1 MGAMA
6 TTATAPEGKV
16 SAAEAREVAE
26 AAREQ
31 EWIAPSFVRDLFLG
45 KFRLDLIHPYPEQDP
60 EEIRRAQ
67 PFLDKLERLLRE
79 QVDSD
84 RIDREGE
91 IPEAVIQGLR
101 DLGAFGIK
109 IPREYGGL
117 GLSQLSYMKAIELVS
132 SIDGSVTALLSAHQS
147 IGVPQPLKLFGTD
160 AQKKKYLPRLAK
172 GAISAFALTEPGVG
186 SDPAALET
194 TAVPSEDGEAWILNG
209 EKLWCTNGTKAEL
222 LAVMARTP
230 SLMVNGREKRQIT
243 AFIVETAW
251 PGVEVTHR
259 CHFMGLKALYNGV
272 MRFTNVRVPNENVLW
287 EVGKGLKLGLI
298 TLNTGRLTLPISSV
312 AAGKRCLE
320 ISSQWASERVQWGRP
335 IGKHDAIAQKI
346 GTMAANT
353 FAMEAV
359 AEMCGAMADR
369 GGYDIRLEAAIAK
382 LYTSEGGW
390 RIIDDTVQIR
400 GGRGYETA
408 DSLRA
413 RGEKPVPVERIMRD
427 FRINLIFEG
436 SSEIM
441 HLFIAREAVD
451 KHLQV
456 AGDVVMPGK
465 TLGERLR
472 GLVRAALFYVWW
484 YPSRW
489 LGWGFWPKY
498 TGFGPLA
505 KHLRYVERAARRLA
519 RGVFHAMMRFGPKL
533 EYRQAVLFRLVDV
546 GAELFAMAAT
556 CARAEWLRKT
566 DPAAGAAALAWPG
579 WTPLASRG
587 LDDIQTEIERR
598 HHEAVARLQ
607 QWVRQPSIAAENN
620 GIAEGCDLTMQLLRD
635 AGFTQITKLPS
646 DGVSG
651 IFATLD
657 AGAPRTLGVYF
668 MYDVKQVDPTEW
680 SSPPWAASLVEK
692 PGVGT
697 VLVGRGAVNQK
708 GPEAAFLAA
717 LHAIRGAG
725 RKLPVNLVLVAEG
738 EEEIGSPHFPQVV
751 RRSEVMQALSKCGGI
766 TMPSAAQE
774 PDGEVTIN
782 LGAKGIIECEL
793 VASGEKWGRGP
804 VKDIHS
810 SLRAAVD
817 SPSFHLV
824 KALDALVT
832 PDGVDPAIEGWFE
845 RVRPLSPAE
854 QKMIDAA
861 SQRLSEETKKKQYG
875 VRRWVRDVPFRSA
888 WMRLAA
894 QPTVNIE
901 GLVGGYT
908 GQGGK
913 TVLPHR
919 AVAKLDFRLVPD
931 MTVPDCLGK
940 LRAHLAKRGF
950 ADVEINVGG
959 AYPPNTTA
967 ADAPA

>member
-1 MGAMA
+1 MA

-31 EWIAPSFVRDLFLG
+31 EWITPSFVRDLFLG

-60 EEIRRAQ
+60 EEVRRAR
-67 PFLDKLERLLRE
+67 PFLDQLERLLRE

-91 IPEAVIQGLR
+91 IPETVIQGPR

-186 SDPAALET
+186 SDPAAMET
-194 TAVPSEDGEAWILNG
+194 TAVPTADGQAWVLNG

-222 LAVMARTP
+222 LVVIARTP
-230 SLMVNGREKRQIT
+230 SKEVNGKEKRQIT
-243 AFIVETAW
+243 AFIVETAS
-251 PGVEVTHR
+251 PGVKVEHR
-259 CHFMGLKALYNGV
+259 CHFMGLKAIYNGV
-272 MRFTNVRVPNENVLW
+272 IRFSDVRVPNENVLW

-320 ISSQWASERVQWGRP
+320 ISRQWANERVQWGRA

-346 GTMAANT
+346 GAMAANT

-359 AEMCGAMADR
+359 AELCGAMADR
-369 GGYDIRLEAAIAK
+369 GSYDIRLEAAIAK
-382 LYTSEGGW
+382 LYNSEGGW

-413 RGEKPVPVERIMRD
+413 RGEKAYPVERIMRD

-465 TLGERLR
+465 GVSQRLR
-472 GLVRAALFYVWW
+472 GLVRAGLFYAWW

-498 TGFGPLA
+498 VEFGPLA
-505 KHLRYVERAARRLA
+505 RHLRAVERGRGRVA
-519 RGVFHAMMRFGPKL
+519 RGVFHAMVRFGPKL

-546 GAELFAMAAT
+546 GAELFAMTAA
-556 CARAEWLRKT
+556 CARAQWLLRH
-566 DPAAGAAALAWPG
+566 DPAAG
-579 WTPLASRG
+579 R
-587 LDDIQTEIERR
+587 
-598 HHEAVARLQ
+598 
-607 QWVRQPSIAAENN
+607 
-620 GIAEGCDLTMQLLRD
+620 
-635 AGFTQITKLPS
+635 
-646 DGVSG
+646 
-651 IFATLD
+651 
-657 AGAPRTLGVYF
+657 
-668 MYDVKQVDPTEW
+668 
-680 SSPPWAASLVEK
+680 
-692 PGVGT
+692 
-697 VLVGRGAVNQK
+697 
-708 GPEAAFLAA
+708 
-717 LHAIRGAG
+717 
-725 RKLPVNLVLVAEG
+725 
-738 EEEIGSPHFPQVV
+738 
-751 RRSEVMQALSKCGGI
+751 
-766 TMPSAAQE
+766 
-774 PDGEVTIN
+774 
-782 LGAKGIIECEL
+782 
-793 VASGEKWGRGP
+793 
-804 VKDIHS
+804 
-810 SLRAAVD
+810 
-817 SPSFHLV
+817 
-824 KALDALVT
+824 
-832 PDGVDPAIEGWFE
+832 
-845 RVRPLSPAE
+845 
-854 QKMIDAA
+854 
-861 SQRLSEETKKKQYG
+861 
-875 VRRWVRDVPFRSA
+875 
-888 WMRLAA
+888 
-894 QPTVNIE
+894 
-901 GLVGGYT
+901 
-908 GQGGK
+908 
-913 TVLPHR
+913 R
-919 AVAKLDFRLVPD
+919 AVELADLFCRQARARVQVKFRE
-931 MTVPDCLGK
+931 
-940 LRAHLAKRGF
+940 LRHNTDGTAYRVAQQTLAGEHRWLERGM
-950 ADVEINVGG
+950 VELE
-959 AYPPNTTA
+959 
-967 ADAPA
+967 